1 MSDRKID
8 HSWTSR
14 AHKPK
19 EQSISEVMQ
28 KSREGDSCGSAAVD
42 LRELL
47 VQRTMA
53 RHEFTKEQALA
64 LILAFGG

>member
-1 MSDRKID
+1 MADQKSD
-8 HSWTSR
+8 HPWTSR

-28 KSREGDSCGSAAVD
+28 KSREEDSCGSSAVD

>member
-1 MSDRKID
+1 MSDQKSD
-8 HSWTSR
+8 YPWTSR

-28 KSREGDSCGSAAVD
+28 KSREDDSCSSSAVD

-47 VQRTMA
+47 IQRTMA

>member
-1 MSDRKID
+1 MSDHKHD
-8 HSWTSR
+8 HPWTSR

-28 KSREGDSCGSAAVD
+28 KSREEDPYSSSSVD

-47 VQRTMA
+47 IQRTMA

>member
-1 MSDRKID
+1 MSDHKND
-8 HSWTSR
+8 HPLTSR

-28 KSREGDSCGSAAVD
+28 KSREADPYSSSTVD

-47 VQRTMA
+47 IQRTMA